1 MKYTTAAIA
10 AATMAVASAKD
21 CNLPPI
27 SERVVPGDV
36 FKIVALPK
44 VANEIECAPF
54 QAKNNNLLIGADFQG
69 ANCTSRTSRDY
80 ASFVLNGQG
89 LLFLNTGDTPDSF
102 QTQQIFVDRSG
113 MGQGQIQYTTGNAA
127 TIGKNQ
133 ERGPFKITEETSDL
147 VFDNGN
153 GVVTAFQAC
162 PPYNGDKLAGWEV
175 WLAGNPKP
183 AGSEGC
189 VELNAR
195 AVKDDKVEACEYSV
209 YKA

>member
-1 MKYTTAAIA
+1 MKYAAAAIA

-21 CNLPPI
+21 CNLPPV

-36 FKIVALPK
+36 FKLVALPK
-44 VANEIECAPF
+44 VANEIECGAF
-54 QAKNNNLLIGADFQG
+54 QAKNSGILIGAEFQG

-89 LLFLNTGDTPDSF
+89 LLFLNTGNTPDNY
-102 QTQQIFVDRSG
+102 QTQQIVVDRSG
-113 MGQGQIQYTTGNAA
+113 MGQGNIQYTTGNGV

-133 ERGPFKITEETSDL
+133 ELGPFKITETSDL

-153 GVVTAFQAC
+153 GAVTAFQAC
-162 PPYNGDKLAGWEV
+162 PPYNGDKLAGWKV
-175 WLAGNPKP
+175 WLAGAPKP

-195 AVKDDKVEACEYSV
+195 AVKDDMVEACEYSV
-209 YKA
+209 PRA

>member
-1 MKYTTAAIA
+1 MKYTIATIA
-10 AATMAVASAKD
+10 AVTLALASAKD

-27 SERVVPGDV
+27 SEAAVAGDV
-36 FKIVALPK
+36 FKLVALPK

-54 QAKNNNLLIGADFQG
+54 QAKNNNLLIGADFQS
-69 ANCTSRTSRDY
+69 ANCTTRLPRDH

-89 LLFLNTGDTPDSF
+89 LLFLYTGDTPDNF
-102 QTQQIFVDRSG
+102 QTQQMFVDRSG

-127 TIGKNQ
+127 GIGRNQ
-133 ERGPFKITEETSDL
+133 ERGPFKITETSDL

-162 PPYNGDKLAGWEV
+162 PPGKGYELSGWKV

-183 AGSEGC
+183 GGSEGC

-195 AVKDDKVEACEYSV
+195 AVKEAKPEACEYSV
-209 YKA
+209 YNA

>member
-1 MKYTTAAIA
+1 MKYTTAAITTI
-10 AATMAVASAKD
+10 TMAVAGAKD
-21 CNLPPI
+21 CDLPPI
-27 SERVVPGDV
+27 SEAVVAGDI
-36 FKIVALPK
+36 FKLVALPK

-54 QAKNNNLLIGADFQG
+54 QAKNNNLLINAEFQG
-69 ANCTSRTSRDY
+69 ANCTSRTSRKY

-89 LLFLNTGDTPDSF
+89 LLFLNTGDTPDNF

-113 MGQGQIQYTTGNAA
+113 MGQGQIQYTTGLDT

-133 ERGPFKITEETSDL
+133 ELGPFKLTDSSDL

-162 PPYNGDKLAGWEV
+162 PPSDGDKLTGWEV

-195 AVKDDKVEACEYSV
+195 AVKDDQPEACEYSV